1 MNAKGLGMVTPKV
14 GAMTPRFSCAECGE
28 PITDARRAGVV
39 WKGDPYD
46 GLSHDIRI
54 LCKARCLNL
63 PKYRHAPD
71 WPYWEELER
80 FLMDLLFNTGLWSGK
95 LRTAIRDTD
104 EQHGVETARG
114 ER

>member
-1 MNAKGLGMVTPKV
+1 MNAKGLGMVTPKI

-39 WKGDPYD
+39 WKG
-46 GLSHDIRI
+46 
-54 LCKARCLNL
+54 
-63 PKYRHAPD
+63 
-71 WPYWEELER
+71 E
-80 FLMDLLFNTGLWSGK
+80 DLLFNSGLWSGK
-95 LRTAIRDTD
+95 LRTAIR